1 MVCRAL
7 AFGLVPRQV
16 QSLRRYNSA
25 PLVAQTAVNS
35 ISTRRLFFVGTAL
48 LPGKPPASI
57 PPRSHG
63 QEPGKQLYAF
73 QEYLPWDC
81 SAGKK
86 NHNRIG

>member
-48 LPGKPPASI
+48 LPGKPLHQFH
-57 PPRSHG
+57 RVVMG
-63 QEPGKQLYAF
+63 R
-73 QEYLPWDC
+73 
-81 SAGKK
+81 
-86 NHNRIG
+86 NRENSFTPFRNISLGIVAPERKIITE